1 MARTRWT
8 VDGEADSLRLMWIVP
23 AVVLIDQATKG
34 WISYAMTPG
43 ESRLIIPGLLRFTYL
58 YNPGAAFGLFQS
70 QQLLLV
76 TVSVAVL
83 VYGWIRRD
91 YISRQSVAARLGIA
105 LGLGGAA
112 GNTLDRL
119 WRGAVLD
126 FIDVPWIP
134 VFNVADTAIVL
145 GVIIMSAVLL
155 FQPARPETRLDPEAS
170 LEPGAGLV
178 PEAGLGSEAGL
189 VPESGLEPEVSL
201 EPEAGLDPAAPV
213 AQDAEQPAASPGAAA
228 DSGPAPRAADA
239 GQASRATGLGAFSR
253 GTGSGAGTSGHDEPP
268 GNNGR
273 G

>member
-43 ESRLIIPGLLRFTYL
+43 ESRLIIPGLLRFTYFF
-58 YNPGAAFGLFQS
+58 NPGAAFGLFQS

-155 FQPARPETRLDPEAS
+155 FQPAIPAARLDPEAS

-178 PEAGLGSEAGL
+178 PEAGLGWAAGM
-189 VPESGLEPEVSL
+189 VPEACLLPEVALSLEVSLMPEVSL
-201 EPEAGLDPAAPV
+201 APEAGLDPPAP
-213 AQDAEQPAASPGAAA
+213 AGQDAEQPAASPGAAA
-228 DSGPAPRAADA
+228 DSGPASRAADA
-239 GQASRATGLGAFSR
+239 GLASRATGLGAFSR
-253 GTGSGAGTSGHDEPP
+253 
-268 GNNGR
+268 
-273 G
+273 

>member
-43 ESRLIIPGLLRFTYL
+43 ASRLIIPGLLRFTYS
-58 YNPGAAFGLFQS
+58 YTPGAAFGLFQS

-83 VYGWIRRD
+83 VYGWSRRD
-91 YISRQSVAARLGIA
+91 YISRRSVAARLGIA

-155 FQPARPETRLDPEAS
+155 FQPARPEARLDPEAS
-170 LEPGAGLV
+170 LEPG
-178 PEAGLGSEAGL
+178 AGL

-239 GQASRATGLGAFSR
+239 GPASRATGLGAF
-253 GTGSGAGTSGHDEPP
+253 
-268 GNNGR
+268 
-273 G
+273 

>member
-1 MARTRWT
+1 
-8 VDGEADSLRLMWIVP
+8 
-23 AVVLIDQATKG
+23 
-34 WISYAMTPG
+34 
-43 ESRLIIPGLLRFTYL
+43 
-58 YNPGAAFGLFQS
+58 
-70 QQLLLV
+70 
-76 TVSVAVL
+76 
-83 VYGWIRRD
+83 RD

-134 VFNVADTAIVL
+134 VFNVADTAIVP
-145 GVIIMSAVLL
+145 GVIVMSPVLL
-155 FQPARPETRLDPEAS
+155 SQPAAPEPR
-170 LEPGAGLV
+170 
-178 PEAGLGSEAGL
+178 
-189 VPESGLEPEVSL
+189 L

-239 GQASRATGLGAFSR
+239 GPASRATGLGAFSR

-268 GNNGR
+268 RNNGR